1 MVVTARESGQSK
13 ASRAARRPHSEPAMS
28 IQAILLPLF
37 VEVLLT
43 FGLMLWMGRARI
55 GSVTTGQVKV
65 RDIALGQSAWPERVQ
80 QVSNA
85 YHNQF
90 QMPVLFYVLT
100 ILAIVTRQ
108 ADLLFVVMAWLF
120 VLLRVGHAAVHVTSN
135 RVSRRFFI
143 FLAGTIVLLLMWIIF
158 AVRILLA
165 I

>member
-1 MVVTARESGQSK
+1 
-13 ASRAARRPHSEPAMS
+13 MS

-43 FGLMLWMGRARI
+43 YVLMFWMGRAR
-55 GSVTTGQVKV
+55 VTTVSSGQVKV
-65 RDIALGQSAWPERVQ
+65 RDIALGQPAWPERVQ

-90 QMPVLFYVLT
+90 QLPVLYYVLT
-100 ILAIVTRQ
+100 ILAIVTKQ
-108 ADLLFVVMAWLF
+108 ADFLFVVMAWLF
-120 VLLRVGHAAVHVTSN
+120 VVLRIAHAAVHVTSN

-143 FLAGTIVLLLMWIIF
+143 FAAGAFVLLLMWIIF